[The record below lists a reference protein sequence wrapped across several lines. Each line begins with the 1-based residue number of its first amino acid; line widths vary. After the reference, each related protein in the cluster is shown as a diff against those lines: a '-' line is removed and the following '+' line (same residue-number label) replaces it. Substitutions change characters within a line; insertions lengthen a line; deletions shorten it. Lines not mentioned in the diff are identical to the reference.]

1 MQIQYLSD
9 IAKGFHMFLRRGAS
23 CGILEKTTNIPEDCM
38 RDTKHDIMKEMRTR
52 FANRALLDKEVPADT
67 LEALVEAATLA
78 PSCFNEQPWRFL
90 RAQGADFEALLG
102 CLTEKNQSWAKRA
115 GTLVLLISKKTFTQ
129 GGKPNPWHLSDAGC
143 AAGFLFLEAERRGLY
158 AHPMGGF
165 VRDKARAVFDVPE
178 DYAVVEVI
186 AIGEPGDKA
195 LLSPALQQDERPKP
209 RMPYHQLMDF

>member
-1 MQIQYLSD
+1 MSAQATD
-9 IAKGFHMFLRRGAS
+9 RRFHYEIM
-23 CGILEKTTNIPEDCM
+23 PEI
-38 RDTKHDIMKEMRTR
+38 KAR
-52 FANRALLDKEVPADT
+52 FSARALNGEALPEET
-67 LEALVEAATLA
+67 INALVEAASFA

-209 RMPYHQLMDF
+209 RIPYHQLMDF